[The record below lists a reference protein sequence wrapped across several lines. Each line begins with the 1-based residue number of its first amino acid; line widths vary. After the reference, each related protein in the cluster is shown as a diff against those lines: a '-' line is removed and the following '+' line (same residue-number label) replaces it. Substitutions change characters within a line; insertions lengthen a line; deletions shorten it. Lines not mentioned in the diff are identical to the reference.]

1 MALDD
6 PLPQAHLS
14 HAWDEF
20 LLNQGFPAGDVEPK
34 LMDAIRHL
42 HALDNT
48 LRPDPAFVELTR
60 KQFAANPSP
69 ANRQESVER
78 AIDKRFRSLESQGST
93 PLSRFRSWPIAI
105 LAAAAVLMCVT
116 GYWQFNHSS
125 GPESTPVVQAPVTWS
140 SEGATPR
147 PSCNLTPR
155 SYAELA
161 RLNPAPTNVASPN
174 GPAPVVV
181 LWPTG
186 TPVTEISAIAGID
199 ETMEQFYSC
208 SQADD
213 VMRLLALVSDRYIE
227 YALADTGTTIDVFI
241 ANLKSG
247 LNNTDTEEG
256 AISSLYQLSDGRL
269 VAPVPMIGA
278 TYLVFFERN
287 GDRWTIDYIQ
297 DERGAGMK
305 SLLVLTGA
313 SA

>member
-186 TPVTEISAIAGID
+186 TPYGNLGTCGID
-199 ETMEQFYSC
+199 ETMEHFTR

-213 VMRLLALVSDRYIE
+213 VSTPGWSRPYIE
-227 YALADTGTTIDVFI
+227 YALADTGNHVTFSSRITIT
-241 ANLKSG
+241 G
-247 LNNTDTEEG
+247 LNYTDTER
-256 AISSLYQLSDGRL
+256 SDS
-269 VAPVPMIGA
+269 
-278 TYLVFFERN
+278 T
-287 GDRWTIDYIQ
+287 
-297 DERGAGMK
+297 
-305 SLLVLTGA
+305 
-313 SA
+313 

>member
-199 ETMEQFYSC
+199 ETMEQFTRVPRQMMSC
-208 SQADD
+208 
-213 VMRLLALVSDRYIE
+213 VSWRWS
-227 YALADTGTTIDVFI
+227 ATVHRVRMADTGTTIDVSSRI
-241 ANLKSG
+241 SNLD
-247 LNNTDTEEG
+247 LTTL
-256 AISSLYQLSDGRL
+256 IQRR
-269 VAPVPMIGA
+269 
-278 TYLVFFERN
+278 ERFQACIN
-287 GDRWTIDYIQ
+287 
-297 DERGAGMK
+297 
-305 SLLVLTGA
+305 
-313 SA
+313 